1 MLTKSLI
8 ATAEAKKAV
17 LIQLLADGSSTCL
30 VVGQAMIPLAANP
43 VYGWLYRATV
53 AWQPGTF
60 LLFNAVLSS
69 AIFLL
74 LLTVNLGLV
83 RQASQAAAAT
93 TNPLLAPP
101 SHPV

>member
-1 MLTKSLI
+1 MGAGFLSGAITITARSLI
-8 ATAEAKKAV
+8 SKFVSPVELGRIFSV
-17 LIQLLADGSSTCL
+17 LAAL
-30 VVGQAMIPLAANP
+30 QAMIPLAANP

-74 LLTVNLGLV
+74 LLTVNIGLV
-83 RQASQAAAAT
+83 RQASKAAT
-93 TNPLLAPP
+93 NTDPLLAP
-101 SHPV
+101 